1 MPKQMSAG
9 AAAVKVVSRLVGFSW
24 VLSPLTVFAQAMS
37 TPAAA
42 GQRAVGSSLTVDH
55 RESGKRTVTLPSQ
68 AAVKGAAACS
78 SARVIKLDVTSPTA
92 NIGEPALIELAMRT
106 GKPLRLENAQCAAG
120 GVMTGSK
127 VALEPE
133 AVVLDPCS
141 LPAQPV
147 PHPDCRKPR

>member
-1 MPKQMSAG
+1 MLKQTRGGTAATKLVPLLLAFAHVLLPETTLAQAALPT
-9 AAAVKVVSRLVGFSW
+9 AAA
-24 VLSPLTVFAQAMS
+24 AQGTAS
-37 TPAAA
+37 IP
-42 GQRAVGSSLTVDH
+42 LTVDH
-55 RESGKRTVTLPSQ
+55 RETGKRTVTLASQ
-68 AAVKGAAACS
+68 ATVKGAAACS

-106 GKPLRLENAQCAAG
+106 GKSLRLENAQCGAG

-147 PHPDCRKPR
+147 PHPECKKPR